1 MAIGT
6 FLYPAITDKLG
17 SAADSAKLN
26 SNNTFTGNN
35 TFNNPVVVPNPTA
48 NNQATNKGY
57 VDGLLSKDITQE
69 QLAPFKLGN
78 TPVYMKYL
86 NETITITNTTATAI
100 PNCPRIDIL
109 LSHSLTIDNHYLLPW
124 FKSSVNVRVLLEN
137 NVIKIEADNGTWIN
151 NIKGMIYYTKA

>member
-26 SNNTFTGNN
+26 GNNNFSGTNTFTGS
-35 TFNNPVVVPNPTA
+35 TIVPNPTSA
-48 NNQATNKGY
+48 NQAANKGY
-57 VDGLLSKDITQE
+57 VDNLLSKDITQE
-69 QLAPFKLGN
+69 QLAPFKLGS
-78 TPVYMKYL
+78 TPVYMKYI
-86 NETITITNTTATAI
+86 NETITITNATATAI
-100 PNCPRIDIL
+100 PNCPRINIL

>member
-1 MAIGT
+1 MSIGT

-17 SAADSAKLN
+17 SAADSVKLN
-26 SNNTFTGNN
+26 GNNSFSGTNTFTGS
-35 TFNNPVVVPNPTA
+35 TIVPNPTV
-48 NNQATNKGY
+48 NNQAANKGY

-78 TPVYMKYL
+78 TPVYMKYI